1 MTTSLRALPLAG
13 VILVSLL
20 GMGANGQDR
29 VADPIDQQLG
39 LKNITKMQV
48 NIHLETG
55 KTPPDRFVTTQENK
69 LIKRSLVKNVV
80 QWQAP
85 LIEYQPLFFEDIAL
99 ERYGQ
104 CVPYIQPG
112 ISGLHFFNGI
122 FTLPIHATVESPF
135 SRDYPLG
142 YYRPGHPAPY
152 LHYRLPW

>member
-55 KTPPDRFVTTQENK
+55 KNTS
-69 LIKRSLVKNVV
+69 RS
-80 QWQAP
+80 
-85 LIEYQPLFFEDIAL
+85 I
-99 ERYGQ
+99 RYN
-104 CVPYIQPG
+104 PG
-112 ISGLHFFNGI
+112 K
-122 FTLPIHATVESPF
+122 
-135 SRDYPLG
+135 
-142 YYRPGHPAPY
+142 
-152 LHYRLPW
+152 